1 MTARCCL
8 PGGKIVIRRE
18 TILGPGVKLI
28 SYQHTFTD
36 LTSPIKRQPCV
47 NDDIEIGEG
56 AWLGANVV
64 VMAGVRI
71 GRGAVIGAGAIVN
84 RDIPDYAVAAGCP
97 ARVINNRTVLSPA
110 ADSE

>member
-1 MTARCCL
+1 
-8 PGGKIVIRRE
+8 
-18 TILGPGVKLI
+18 
-28 SYQHTFTD
+28 
-36 LTSPIKRQPCV
+36 
-47 NDDIEIGEG
+47 
-56 AWLGANVV
+56 
-64 VMAGVRI
+64 MAGVRI